1 MIELIRQTQIN
12 FMGRFKPA
20 LAMSGL
26 LIAIGIGSLIT
37 RGLDFGIDF
46 TGGTLVEVGYR
57 DAVDVGK
64 VRQALRDGG
73 IRDAQVQYF
82 GTARDIMVRLPVS
95 EEKKADQISNNV
107 MEALRKP
114 YNEQLAEDT
123 RGAKQRCRNGNTVS
137 DCTVQMRRVEFV
149 GPQVGHELAEQGG
162 LAMLYAL
169 IGILIYVAWRF
180 EWRFALGS
188 VAALVHDVLITVGF
202 FSITSLEFSLPVLA
216 ALLAVIGYS
225 LNDTIV
231 VFDRI
236 RDNFRKMRKS
246 ESAEIMNVAI
256 NATLSRTVLTSFT
269 TLLVLIA
276 LLVFGGEV
284 IYGFALTLI
293 VGIVIGT
300 YSSIFVASPIVLLLG
315 ISREDMV
322 TVKKEGAE
330 QPNLMP

>member
-1 MIELIRQTQIN
+1 
-12 FMGRFKPA
+12 
-20 LAMSGL
+20 
-26 LIAIGIGSLIT
+26 
-37 RGLDFGIDF
+37 
-46 TGGTLVEVGYR
+46 
-57 DAVDVGK
+57 
-64 VRQALRDGG
+64 
-73 IRDAQVQYF
+73 
-82 GTARDIMVRLPVS
+82 
-95 EEKKADQISNNV
+95 
-107 MEALRKP
+107 
-114 YNEQLAEDT
+114 
-123 RGAKQRCRNGNTVS
+123 
-137 DCTVQMRRVEFV
+137 VEFV

-330 QPNLMP
+330 PPNLMP